1 MLINWNAR
9 EFEVFLTVAETLSFR
24 RTAEQVHLSQ
34 PAVSGLISRLEDSLG
49 VRLFDR
55 NTRNV
60 QLTAAGS
67 VLMQQ
72 VLLLRSHSEEA
83 VRAVRNVAELRTGSV
98 VLAALPSLAATVVP
112 RAFARFAALYPQV
125 RLQVMD
131 TLSGPAFDMVRAGQ
145 VEFALTAA
153 NPAYADLDYTPVA
166 SDGFVL
172 LIPVGHA
179 LAGKKGPL
187 RWADIAGLTH
197 ISMPLPSSVRQYADA
212 ALLQHRIRFAPRY
225 ELEHLATINAMVA
238 QGLGVAA
245 LPELAAV
252 VAHQSGLVQRPLVDP
267 DLRRPIGLVTRR
279 GRSLSPAS
287 AVMVELLRE
296 EMQKGLAKN
305 QGKKSTRRLASGS
318 TPHPAG
324 SVPER

>member
-9 EFEVFLTVAETLSFR
+9 EFEVFLKVAETLSFR
-24 RTAEQVHLSQ
+24 RAAEQVHLSQ
-34 PAVSGLISRLEDSLG
+34 PAVSGLVSRLEESLG

-60 QLTAAGS
+60 QLTAAGG

-72 VLLLRSHSEEA
+72 VLLLRSQSDEA

-112 RAFARFAALYPQV
+112 RAFARFANQYPDV

-131 TLSGPAFDMVRAGQ
+131 TLSGPAFDMVRSGH

-153 NPAYADLDYTPVA
+153 NPAYADLDYTPIA

-179 LAGKKGPL
+179 LARKKGAL
-187 RWADIAGLTH
+187 AWADIASLTH

-212 ALLQHRIRFAPRY
+212 ALLQHRVRFAPRY
-225 ELEHLATINAMVA
+225 EVEHLATINAMVA
-238 QGLGVAA
+238 EGLGVAA

-252 VAHQSGLVQRPLVDP
+252 VAHRAGLVQRPLVDP
-267 DLRRPIGLVTRR
+267 DLRRPIGLITRR

-287 AVMVELLRE
+287 AVMVEYLRE
-296 EMQKGLAKN
+296 EMQKGIAT
-305 QGKKSTRRLASGS
+305 GKARKTVRRQSARTLDDSAWI
-318 TPHPAG
+318 
-324 SVPER
+324 

>member
-1 MLINWNAR
+1 MVINWNAR

-34 PAVSGLISRLEDSLG
+34 PAVSGMISRLEQSLG

-72 VLLLRSHSEEA
+72 VLLLRSQSEEA
-83 VRAVRNVAELRTGSV
+83 VRAVRNVAELRNGSV

-112 RAFARFAALYPQV
+112 KAFARFAALYPQV
-125 RLQVMD
+125 RLRVMD
-131 TLSGPAFDMVRAGQ
+131 TLSGPAFDMVRSGQ

-166 SDGFVL
+166 SDRFVL
-172 LIPVGHA
+172 LIPADHA
-179 LAGKKGPL
+179 LARKKGPL
-187 RWADIAGLTH
+187 RWVDIAGLTH

-212 ALLQHRIRFAPRY
+212 ALLHHRVRFAPHY
-225 ELEHLATINAMVA
+225 EVEHLATINAMVA
-238 QGLGVAA
+238 EGLGVAA

-252 VAHQSGLVQRPLVDP
+252 VAHQNGLVQRTLIDP
-267 DLRRPIGLVTRR
+267 DLHRPIGLVTRR
-279 GRSLSPAS
+279 GRSLSPAG
-287 AVMVELLRE
+287 AAMVELLRQ
-296 EMQKGLAKN
+296 EMKG
-305 QGKKSTRRLASGS
+305 S
-318 TPHPAG
+318 PP
-324 SVPER
+324 